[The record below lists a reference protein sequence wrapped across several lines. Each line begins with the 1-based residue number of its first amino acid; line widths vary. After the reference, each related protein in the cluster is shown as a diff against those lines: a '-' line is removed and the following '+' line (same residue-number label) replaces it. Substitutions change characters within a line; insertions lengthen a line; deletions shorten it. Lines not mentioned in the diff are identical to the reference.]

1 MFVFMYI
8 YIKYILY
15 VYYTCGTI
23 IYGTGREALRR
34 GFIDSAMCHGQREGW
49 KYKKIENVAQIENSC
64 GTFKRAQTFKW
75 VHGCTVTCM

>member
-1 MFVFMYI
+1 MCSCI

-49 KYKKIENVAQIENSC
+49 KYKKIENVAQIENSLPM
-64 GTFKRAQTFKW
+64 AQTFMGAW
-75 VHGCTVTCM
+75 VYSNSCM